1 MSDQWDEISSSA
13 YFDNMALSYYHNET
27 LTVPYRLKTLG
38 LMLSTRI
45 QKINDIFHYI
55 LEGIYY

>member
-38 LMLSTRI
+38 LLLSTRI
-45 QKINDIFHYI
+45 QKIK
-55 LEGIYY
+55 